1 MRPDDLKAIWICYEC
16 KRGVVFHSDASDHEI
31 LTGHKLIKKAMM
43 ASAAETLA
51 SSSSSSSSSSLS

>member
-51 SSSSSSSSSSLS
+51 SSLS